1 MGSHAAA
8 VFAAGGFLIALRVGK
23 VEFSTAQYAVTTWSN
38 Q

>member
-23 VEFSTAQYAVTTWSN
+23 VEFFHGAVCRDDLV
-38 Q
+38 